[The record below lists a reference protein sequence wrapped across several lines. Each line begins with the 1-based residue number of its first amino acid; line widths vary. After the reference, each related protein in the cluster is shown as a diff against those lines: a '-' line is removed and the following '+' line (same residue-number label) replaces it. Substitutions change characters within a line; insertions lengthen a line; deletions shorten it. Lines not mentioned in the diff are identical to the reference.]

1 MTLSEFK
8 QIFLEKLIPLYGTNE
23 TQSLF
28 RILINHFLGLRPVDL
43 ILQKDK
49 KLTETQYEQLANRLE
64 RLVEE
69 EPIQYILG
77 ETEFF
82 GLAFNLTSD
91 VLIPR
96 QETEELV
103 AWILSST
110 AVKKTISI
118 LDIGTGSGCIAI
130 SLAKQLPNAEVHAMD
145 VSPKALAVAKKNA
158 ELHNVAITFVEQDI
172 LGTSVLSKDFDII
185 VSNPPYVRELEKA
198 EMQKNVLDNE
208 PALALYV
215 PDADPLVFYQQITR
229 LAKEHLSPNG
239 VLFFEINQYLG
250 QEMRTLLEDQNFES
264 IELRKD
270 LFGVDRMIKAQKKEL

>member
-23 TQSLF
+23 AQSLF

-172 LGTSVLSKDFDII
+172 LETSVLSKDFDII

-215 PDADPLVFYQQITR
+215 PDADPLIFYQQITR

>member
-23 TQSLF
+23 AQSLF

-172 LGTSVLSKDFDII
+172 LETSVLSKDFDII